1 MSGIVDLL
9 KPELIRLH
17 VHAENWE
24 EAVVRSTEPFL
35 EQNVCTKDYVD
46 DIIRGV
52 REYGPYIVIAK
63 HTALPHARSE
73 CGALKTALGITVLEN
88 PVCFGNEDNDPVKY
102 LFPLSA
108 VDGTQHMEALADL
121 VELLGDERFYRVLDE
136 ASSEKQLYEDI
147 VLWRGKRE

>member
-1 MSGIVDLL
+1 MSGIGDLL

-108 VDGTQHMEALADL
+108 SDDNKHLAALADL
-121 VELLGDERFYRVLDE
+121 AELLEDQKFFEVLDH
-136 ASSEKQLYEDI
+136 AKSP
-147 VLWRGKRE
+147 REVIDYLNNRKEEN